1 MGRKLRILQINKLY
15 YPFTGGIEAVVQQI
29 AEGLQEVSE
38 MQVLVCNT
46 KRQTVREKVNGVK
59 VTRTGC
65 IGMLGNLP
73 LSVRFL
79 TEFRRQAQKSDI
91 LLFHMPFPIGDF
103 AYLLS
108 GIRKKKLVI
117 WWHSDI
123 VRQKKLLF
131 FYKPLMLWFL
141 EKADRIVVATKGH
154 IEGSDYLKDYK
165 EKCVVIPFGV
175 RKEVL
180 KDSTNYLLWQAVE
193 NGQRAEEDVIRFL
206 FVGRLIYYKGC
217 DVLLKAF
224 REVTGAKLAIV
235 GDGPLKA
242 QMEQQIE
249 SWRMQEKVELK
260 GWLKD
265 LELFQEY
272 RNCDVFILPSVVKS
286 EAFGLV
292 QIEAMAYGK
301 PVINTKISSGVPYV
315 SLDKETGLTVTPGSV
330 GELQKAIQWMIENK
344 RERTAMGRAARKR
357 VEACFT
363 RENMLQKLMGLC
375 KEVMTESKQE
385 ENKKKTKSEE
395 RLL

>member
-46 KRQTVREKVNGVK
+46 KRQTVREKINGVK

-91 LLFHMPFPIGDF
+91 LLFHMPFPIGDA

-108 GIRKKKLVI
+108 GIRKKNIII

-131 FYKPLMLWFL
+131 FYKPLMNWFL
-141 EKADRIVVATKGH
+141 KKAVRIVVATQGH
-154 IEGSDYLKDYK
+154 IEGSDYLKDYR
-165 EKCVVIPFGV
+165 EKCAVIPFGV
-175 RKEVL
+175 REEVL
-180 KDSTNYLLWQAVE
+180 KDSTDYLFWQKTE
-193 NGQRAEEDVIRFL
+193 NGQQTEQEEIRFL

-217 DVLLKAF
+217 EVLLRAF
-224 REVTGAKLAIV
+224 HGITGAKLVIV
-235 GDGPLKA
+235 GDGPLKS
-242 QMEQQIE
+242 QMEQKIE
-249 SWRMQEKVELK
+249 LWQMQEKVELK

-301 PVINTKISSGVPYV
+301 PVINTKIPSGVPYV
-315 SLDKETGLTVTPGSV
+315 SLDKETGLTVTPESIE
-330 GELQKAIQWMIENK
+330 ELHKAMRWMIEHK
-344 RERTAMGRAARKR
+344 RERAAMGRAARKR
-357 VEACFT
+357 VETCFT

-375 KEVMTESKQE
+375 KEVIRESRPE
-385 ENKKKTKSEE
+385 ENKKKIKAEE

>member
-91 LLFHMPFPIGDF
+91 LLFHMPFPIGDA

-108 GIRKKKLVI
+108 GIRKKNIII

-131 FYKPLMLWFL
+131 FYKPLMNWFL
-141 EKADRIVVATKGH
+141 KKAVRIVVATQGH
-154 IEGSDYLKDYK
+154 IEGSDYLKDYR
-165 EKCVVIPFGV
+165 EKCAVILFGV
-175 RKEVL
+175 REEVL
-180 KDSTNYLLWQAVE
+180 KDSTDYLFWQKTE
-193 NGQRAEEDVIRFL
+193 NGQQTEQEEIRFL

-217 DVLLKAF
+217 EVLLRAF
-224 REVTGAKLAIV
+224 HGITGAKLVIV
-235 GDGPLKA
+235 GDGPLKS
-242 QMEQQIE
+242 QMEQKIE
-249 SWRMQEKVELK
+249 LWQMQEKVELK

-301 PVINTKISSGVPYV
+301 PVINTKIPSGVPYV
-315 SLDKETGLTVTPGSV
+315 SLDKETGLTVTPESIE
-330 GELQKAIQWMIENK
+330 ELHKAMRWMIEHK
-344 RERTAMGRAARKR
+344 RERAAMGRAARKR
-357 VEACFT
+357 VETCFT

-375 KEVMTESKQE
+375 KEVIRESRPE
-385 ENKKKTKSEE
+385 ENKKKIKAEE